1 MASTSM
7 PIRDAAGNLL
17 NTNQET
23 QDGGLTRTP
32 RYAPEVAGAAVAPN
46 NPMPVSGVV
55 TGNVQLPSGA
65 GTDRSVTKP
74 ALLTT
79 LATVAANAARVGLYV
94 QNQSASQLQVVLDQ
108 DNTGT
113 DYTVI
118 LVDPGN
124 GANGQG
130 ADWSM
135 AQAGIRHVT
144 RIRICGTTGAQFA
157 AREY

>member
-1 MASTSM
+1 MASDSM

-17 NTNQET
+17 NVAQENV
-23 QDGGLTRTP
+23 GGIRTP
-32 RYAPEVAGAAVAPN
+32 RYAPEVGGAAVAPG
-46 NPMPVSGVV
+46 NPLPVTGVV

-74 ALLTT
+74 TLLTV
-79 LATVAANAARVGLYV
+79 LATIPANAARVGLYV
-94 QNQSASQLQVVLDQ
+94 QNQAASQLQVVLDQ
-108 DNTGT
+108 DNTGA

-118 LVDPGN
+118 LVDSGN

-135 AQAGIRHVT
+135 AQAGIRHVA
-144 RIRICGTTGAQFA
+144 RIRICGTSGAQFA

>member
-1 MASTSM
+1 MADDSM

-17 NTNQET
+17 NVRQENN
-23 QDGGLTRTP
+23 GGIRTP
-32 RYAPEVAGAAVAPN
+32 RYAPEIAGAAVGVS

-55 TGNVQLPSGA
+55 TGNVQIPAGT
-65 GTDRSVTKP
+65 GTDRSVNRPT
-74 ALLTT
+74 LLTT
-79 LATVAANAARVGLYV
+79 LATIAAKSDRVGFYI
-94 QNQSASQLQVVLDQ
+94 QSQAASQLQVVLDQ

-135 AQAGIRHVT
+135 AQAGIRHT
-144 RIRICGTTGAQFA
+144 ARIRICGVTGAQFA

>member
-1 MASTSM
+1 MADDSM

-17 NTNQET
+17 NVRQENN
-23 QDGGLTRTP
+23 GGIRTP
-32 RYAPEVAGAAVAPN
+32 RYAPEIAGTAVGAN

-65 GTDRSVTKP
+65 GTDRSANKP
-74 ALLTT
+74 ALLAT
-79 LATVAANAARVGLYV
+79 LQTIAANAARVGLYV

-135 AQAGIRHVT
+135 AQAGIRHVA
-144 RIRICGTTGAQFA
+144 RIRICGTAGAQFA
-157 AREY
+157 SREY

>member
-32 RYAPEVAGAAVAPN
+32 RYAPEIAGAAVGTG
-46 NPMPVSGVV
+46 NPMPVSGAV
-55 TGNVQLPSGA
+55 TAALPLGA
-65 GTDRSVTKP
+65 GTDRSANKP
-74 ALLTT
+74 TLLSV
-79 LATVAANAARVGLYV
+79 LATIPANAARVGFYV

-135 AQAGIRHVT
+135 AQAGIRHSA
-144 RIRICGTTGAQFA
+144 RIRVCGTANAQFA